1 MQNSTSNIN
10 MLFQSPKNKAAIVDA
25 LTAAGIITKHTQ
37 RQAIIQA
44 VEKGIATTIRTR
56 QSTESLIDMNK
67 RAIIDIRGQLIQPQA
82 AREPYTSQDIADA
95 RKASFDMDVQK
106 RQEEFD
112 SFMKRDTPQGMDFSD
127 TLDKPIGSE
136 MDALL
141 AQAASRRELDMNP
154 HNIKLSSPSDSVNSA
169 NDNNTTVLAKINS
182 IEAKVNTI
190 EGLLHKLIATI
201 DKQDS

>member
-1 MQNSTSNIN
+1 
-10 MLFQSPKNKAAIVDA
+10 
-25 LTAAGIITKHTQ
+25 
-37 RQAIIQA
+37 
-44 VEKGIATTIRTR
+44 
-56 QSTESLIDMNK
+56 
-67 RAIIDIRGQLIQPQA
+67 
-82 AREPYTSQDIADA
+82 
-95 RKASFDMDVQK
+95 
-106 RQEEFD
+106 
-112 SFMKRDTPQGMDFSD
+112 MDFSD